1 MLRVGTARPHPAF
14 LVIRIPMKFCLQL
27 PIFIL
32 IAFVLSAHSP
42 WGQYQVYRQKHLLI
56 MSTIDDEPT
65 YPFSKKLV
73 AAINEVLP
81 HARARPARA
90 KHFQRVHSLFSTKQM
105 QVMLLSRSNAVAALN
120 GEGPFAAHGSLDFR
134 VLYQFGDIQL
144 LGQVD
149 FPDQFAWLV
158 TDAIIR
164 AQAIIEADTP
174 NIVLELPNL
183 HPGSLTALKNEPMP
197 PLPESM

>member
-1 MLRVGTARPHPAF
+1 MGTARPHPTF
-14 LVIRIPMKFCLQL
+14 FVISILMKFCLRL

-56 MSTIDDEPT
+56 MSTIEDEPT
-65 YPFSKKLV
+65 YPFSKKLI

-105 QVMLLSRSNAVAALN
+105 QIMLLSRSNAVAAFN
-120 GEGPFAAHGSLDFR
+120 GDGPFTAYGSLDFR
-134 VLYQFGDIQL
+134 VLYQFGDLQL

-158 TDAIIR
+158 TDAIMR

-174 NIVLELPNL
+174 DIVLKLPNL
-183 HPGSLTALKNEPMP
+183 HPGTLTALKNEPMP
-197 PLPESM
+197 LLPESM

>member
-1 MLRVGTARPHPAF
+1 
-14 LVIRIPMKFCLQL
+14 MKFCLQL

-144 LGQVD
+144 LVQVD